1 MPIDW
6 IGDCFLA
13 QVRCAVHGL
22 ERRATS
28 VVLAGSPKTG
38 CDSESDND
46 TTQPSVFSPLPSVL
60 LTSRFFAGREDSFRT
75 PEHHGVF
82 SDSVFSPL
90 TSAFSAAGGWRDES
104 PHTLWLRPS
113 GCDVFSGY
121 VNLIE
126 VNLSYVS

>member
-6 IGDCFLA
+6 IGGCFSA
-13 QVRCAVHGL
+13 QVRRAVNGL

-46 TTQPSVFSPLPSVL
+46 TTQPSVSSPLPSV
-60 LTSRFFAGREDSFRT
+60 
-75 PEHHGVF
+75 
-82 SDSVFSPL
+82 
-90 TSAFSAAGGWRDES
+90 FSA
-104 PHTLWLRPS
+104 
-113 GCDVFSGY
+113 Y

-126 VNLSYVS
+126 VNLSHGS